1 MHVLNMI
8 TFFSIG
14 LFYTETDSTCR
25 HSYMTFCDNLSD
37 LENYNVENWTEL
49 VVGTESYDDSQLRT
63 IDFDSLS
70 LDRLE
75 KLVTFIIIGQIRDI
89 KTYTFTLDPYFNR
102 MNYLQLYENDIKRIR
117 FTTFDTM
124 KLTKLSLVNNN
135 IEYIHKGAFYNC
147 EIKTIDLSH
156 NKLEL
161 IEKDVFSEEFFY
173 NSTIEMVIRYNKI
186 EAIQSDS
193 FPSSLEILNLDYNN
207 IKVLNADV
215 FDNLDNLQEL
225 TLSHNQLTSLGFIKN
240 LEELK
245 YIDVSHNKI
254 VVFTSQHFN
263 NLSQL
268 QVLDLSHNQLA
279 YPQIFQKFNIP
290 ERHPPLQISLAFN
303 KLTHLVIEENNF
315 RHHVVFLYG
324 NPWNCKCWQM
334 MEKFMLDNKV
344 KRNVCDLKFF
354 GNGEVPYCIQYDQ
367 IDCRNG
373 DYVKNSNISQQDV
386 QHFMSVVKSSLDKIK
401 CRLTPRIL

>member
-1 MHVLNMI
+1 MQVL
-8 TFFSIG
+8 TVVFASV
-14 LFYTETDSTCR
+14 LFYTGTESMCR

-37 LENYNVENWTEL
+37 LQNYNVENWTEL
-49 VVGTESYDDSQLRT
+49 VVGTESHDDSQLQAV
-63 IDFDSLS
+63 DSDSLS

-75 KLVTFIIIGQIRDI
+75 KVVTFIIIGQIRDI
-89 KTYTFTLDPYFNR
+89 KTYTFTLDPFFNR
-102 MNYLQLYENDIKRIR
+102 LNYLQLYGNDIRRIR

-124 KLTKLSLVNNN
+124 KLTKLSLVNNK
-135 IEYIHKGAFYNC
+135 IEYIHAGAFYNC

-156 NKLEL
+156 NKLET
-161 IEKDVFSEEFFY
+161 IETDVFSEEFFY
-173 NSTIEMVIRYNKI
+173 NSTKEIVIRYNEI
-186 EAIQSDS
+186 GAIQSDS
-193 FPSSLEILNLDYNN
+193 FPSSLEILNLDHNN
-207 IKVLNADV
+207 LKVLNADV

-225 TLSHNQLTSLGFIKN
+225 TLSHNQLSSLGFVKN
-240 LEELK
+240 LEKLK
-245 YIDVSHNKI
+245 LLDVSHNKI
-254 VVFTSQHFN
+254 VALTSQHFN
-263 NLSQL
+263 NLTQL

-315 RHHVVFLYG
+315 RQHIVFLYG

-354 GNGEVPYCIQYDQ
+354 GNGDVPYCIEFDKS
-367 IDCRNG
+367 DCRSG
-373 DYVKNSNISQQDV
+373 DFGKDSNISQRDIQNFV
-386 QHFMSVVKSSLDKIK
+386 KVVEGSLDMIR